1 METTFKFSEEVY
13 QNYLTRIQTE
23 TGLKLTEYEAGLCRA
38 ILDIRSENS
47 IGGACLGSAF
57 KNETKRLLKEKLI
70 HKPTFQFTGV
80 CVPTGKL
87 KTIVEEYTNNGDNLC
102 ASCGK
107 PMDGMEHNYGTEEIL
122 TCIHCFTDA
131 QNK

>member
-1 METTFKFSEEVY
+1 METAFKFSEEVY
-13 QNYLTRIQTE
+13 QQYLTRIQTE

-57 KNETKRLLKEKLI
+57 KNETKRLLKEKLL

-80 CVPTGKL
+80 AVPMGKL
-87 KTIVEEYTNNGDNLC
+87 KFIIDEYLLC
-102 ASCGK
+102 QFCNTCGTEM
-107 PMDGMEHNYGTEEIL
+107 PETEHNYGTEELL

-131 QNK
+131 QNN